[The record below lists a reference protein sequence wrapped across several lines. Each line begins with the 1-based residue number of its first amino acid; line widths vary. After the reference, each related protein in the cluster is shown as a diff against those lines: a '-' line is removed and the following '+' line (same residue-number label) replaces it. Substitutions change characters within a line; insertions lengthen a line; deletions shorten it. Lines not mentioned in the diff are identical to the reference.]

1 VSADPYRLRLVPD
14 TSEALVTVTGQLV
27 HECPHVPEH
36 DAGTVEIAWRCADMT
51 IELHSLSTYLASW
64 QGETISHEEIT
75 AQIARD
81 LDALDG
87 IEVER
92 VRTRWTTAG
101 FAVAVDR

>member
-1 VSADPYRLRLVPD
+1 VSADPYLLRLVPD
-14 TSEALVTVTGQLV
+14 TSGALVTVTGQLV
-27 HECPHVPEH
+27 HECPHVPEV
-36 DAGTVEIAWRCADMT
+36 DAGTVEVVWRCADMT
-51 IELHSLSTYLASW
+51 VELHALAAYLASW
-64 QGETISHEEIT
+64 QGQSISHEEIT

-101 FAVAVDR
+101 FAVVVEQ